1 MAGHLHH
8 GSSTRDAVRAPTLA
22 DCAFECVRATAAS
35 AFECATFSYSLVAAE
50 SDAANCALSALPAGD
65 IIINQGRTDARLLPQ
80 PKTDDKMLADRRRDR
95 GRTLASW
102 ILLSSWHEKGDG
114 ERRRSREKW
123 PLEADL
129 LAGEWERGKSDPAL
143 MVTAT
148 RRGKEQK
155 RGLDLLCQ
163 SVSLT

>member
-65 IIINQGRTDARLLPQ
+65 IIINQGRTRGFFHSLKLTIKCSQTDAE
-80 PKTDDKMLADRRRDR
+80 TAG
-95 GRTLASW
+95 GR
-102 ILLSSWHEKGDG
+102 
-114 ERRRSREKW
+114 
-123 PLEADL
+123 
-129 LAGEWERGKSDPAL
+129 
-143 MVTAT
+143 
-148 RRGKEQK
+148 
-155 RGLDLLCQ
+155 
-163 SVSLT
+163 